1 MQVHSSH
8 SQTRMTGRGGAG
20 NLAPDEPD
28 APAPAASSPGK
39 EEESVAGPGPESA
52 PPVVVRESHAVKMG
66 RLGGRGGA
74 GNWLDKPSA
83 KDQEKQTNEE
93 KNDME
98 KRVRE
103 TVDEGLRIPERT
115 HNRIRRGDKA

>member
-1 MQVHSSH
+1 
-8 SQTRMTGRGGAG
+8 
-20 NLAPDEPD
+20 
-28 APAPAASSPGK
+28 
-39 EEESVAGPGPESA
+39 
-52 PPVVVRESHAVKMG
+52 MG